1 MVFISFARKKE
12 ANIQSIL
19 TQTFSKSERLIA
31 KTHIER
37 LFKEPAGS
45 FFIYPLKFTWI
56 HCPLDEAVPA
66 QILITV
72 SKKHFKRAHDRNRIK
87 RQLREVY
94 RKNKSIAYDCL
105 TSGGQQACFL
115 LSYVGKEHSLTAALE
130 KKVILL
136 LKKFADAMAQNNA

>member
-1 MVFISFARKKE
+1 
-12 ANIQSIL
+12 L
-19 TQTFSKSERLIA
+19 THTFSKAERLTA
-31 KTHIER
+31 KTQIER

-45 FFIYPLKFTWI
+45 LFTYPLKLSWV
-56 HCPLDEAVPA
+56 HCSLNEAVPA

-72 SKKHFKRAHDRNRIK
+72 SKKHFKKAHDRNRVK

-130 KKVILL
+130 NKVTVL
-136 LKKFADAMAQNNA
+136 LKKFADAMAKNNA

>member
-1 MVFISFARKKE
+1 M
-12 ANIQSIL
+12 N
-19 TQTFSKSERLIA
+19 QTFSKSERLTA
-31 KTHIER
+31 KTNIER

-45 FFIYPLKFTWI
+45 FFAHPLKFSWI
-56 HCPLDEAVPA
+56 NCSLNETVPA

-72 SKKHFKRAHDRNRIK
+72 SKKHFKKAHDRNRVK

-115 LSYVGKEHSLTAALE
+115 LSYVGKEHTLTATLE
-130 KKVILL
+130 NKVALL
-136 LKKFADAMAQNNA
+136 LKKFTDAMAQNNA